1 MTKRCVIFVK
11 PVSNRVT
18 ISEEN
23 SQVNSNN
30 LKAFENSI
38 QQNNLNNN
46 SCLQRLENLKEG
58 RFICK
63 NIKKLSTTI
72 TNTIFCSSAADGT
85 TVDPSNILLMNE

>member
-38 QQNNLNNN
+38 QQNNLN

-72 TNTIFCSSAADGT
+72 TKTIFCSSAADGT